1 MKKSL
6 AFVVMALAGVCTAQA
21 ADMPARPYYYKVARI
36 PASILDW
43 TGLYLGLNGGYA
55 ASQVDGFSAKGGTIG
70 GQIGYRWQA
79 SNLVFGLEA
88 QGNWADFGNKWSL
101 RKTTS
106 EDKALGDIAAYQ
118 GLRNSTENYSAK
130 TNAFAMVTGQVGYAA
145 NNLLVYIK
153 GGAAVVNSRVDH
165 DRSSVVTDTMSGPGY
180 GKVLP
185 QDTLLYF
192 YDSYGCQ
199 KARKFNSDYLSV
211 HNKAARWGGTIGVG
225 AEYAVSQN
233 WSVGAEYNHLF
244 VNKTDMALLRMNYR
258 IGGPVMASQW

>member
-6 AFVVMALAGVCTAQA
+6 VFAVLALAGVGSAQA
-21 ADMPARPYYYKVARI
+21 ADMPVSPYYYKATRV
-36 PASILDW
+36 PAVILDW

-55 ASQVDGFSAKGGTIG
+55 GGQVEGVSAKGGTIG
-70 GQIGYRWQA
+70 GQIGFRWQA
-79 SNLVFGLEA
+79 SNLVFGVEG
-88 QGNWADFGNKWSL
+88 QGNWAGFSDKWSI

-106 EDKALGDIAAYQ
+106 EDKALGDLAAYQ

-130 TNAFAMVTGQVGYAA
+130 TNAFAMVTGQIGYAA

-153 GGAAVVNSRVDH
+153 GGAAVLNSRVDH
-165 DRSSVVTDTMSGPGY
+165 DRSSVVTDTLSGPNY

-192 YDSYGCQ
+192 YDATGCL
-199 KARKFNSDYLSV
+199 KARKFNSDYISV
-211 HNKAARWGGTIGVG
+211 HSKAARWGGTLGVG

-244 VNKTDMALLRMNYR
+244 VNKTDMVLLRMNYR
-258 IGGPVMASQW
+258 IGGPGMAGRY